1 MSEAVTASID
11 VTTFPPRVCSIF
23 VRLSMEVLS
32 AAESTPAEVCDAGGM
47 RVASVSGMSSHVPSV
62 SFQSWRETFRA
73 TLSASGTFET
83 LSMYEM
89 IPVERRYSLAV
100 IVPAFSVVAAGITV
114 VISAS
119 FHSLLSLSYECLFAE
134 MVTEAAS
141 GVLEIESRAASIPSS
156 FLNDVASMTPAA
168 AAVAAGMVKVSGFCA
183 NSPVS
188 SSREDWV

>member
-1 MSEAVTASID
+1 MKPSAAVITVEIPSRRDLSVPVMTPADVAEARLISTLLKVFFHVPDSSLVDILAFMNDEISVLVTECMLD
-11 VTTFPPRVCSIF
+11 TTELLVDDSIF
-23 VRLSMEVLS
+23 VRSSRFAFPEAS
-32 AAESTPAEVCDAGGM
+32 RSPAAAD
-47 RVASVSGMSSHVPSV
+47 
-62 SFQSWRETFRA
+62 
-73 TLSASGTFET
+73 
-83 LSMYEM
+83 
-89 IPVERRYSLAV
+89 
-100 IVPAFSVVAAGITV
+100 VAAGITV

-168 AAVAAGMVKVSGFCA
+168 AAVAAGMVKVLGLCA